1 MILVAIPNSVLSTI
15 ITINNKSEYPKKE
28 AQKRMNLERDFFMK
42 GILSMIESDSKRL
55 MDITK

>member
-1 MILVAIPNSVLSTI
+1 MLVAIPNSVLSTI

-55 MDITK
+55 IEITK

>member
-1 MILVAIPNSVLSTI
+1 MLVAIPNSVLSTI
-15 ITINNKSEYPKKE
+15 MTINNKSEYPKKE

>member
-1 MILVAIPNSVLSTI
+1 MLVAIPNSVLSTI
-15 ITINNKSEYPKKE
+15 MTINNKSEYPKKE

-55 MDITK
+55 IEITK